1 MEGSQVVPFSGV
13 QAVEM
18 GHSATMNRSLCFLL
32 LRERGRVSWDEAGPV
47 VMLVAEE
54 EDGEPV
60 EVQVKDVSPTL
71 ELVVVVLAQEDT
83 FDMNPLVVT
92 FDSELLSLSLQGDEV
107 PWDIEG
113 VAMCAAVRDT
123 EASGGDSGSQCL
135 S

>member
-1 MEGSQVVPFSGV
+1 
-13 QAVEM
+13 
-18 GHSATMNRSLCFLL
+18 
-32 LRERGRVSWDEAGPV
+32 
-47 VMLVAEE
+47 MLVAEE

-83 FDMNPLVVT
+83 FDMNPLV
-92 FDSELLSLSLQGDEV
+92 GDEV